1 MNVSQNFKIATIIF
15 LITTLFSFKSAIACT
30 HNHFDYFDC
39 DLCGCTTISGS
50 SGFGTLGNVSF
61 VGLRYIYQNFESRNG
76 VFSNS
81 PLSEEQFNT
90 YQLWGKIPV
99 NDNIYIN
106 AIVPYQDLYRKTNQA
121 TEHINGLG
129 DVTVMGWYQFQF
141 FKKKT
146 DDDVQFNTDKEAS
159 NHKLNVGLGLKLPT
173 GEFEEQFADRINPG
187 FRVGTGSLDAIISLM
202 HIYTKDRFGV
212 NTTVS
217 YYFKNE
223 NKNDYRF
230 GNQLSYASNVFY
242 NVPFKQSALNPF
254 IGLSADVYD
263 AIEQFNETLPD
274 TDGHIINGTFG
285 TEFMIDKFV
294 MGANYTFPISQ
305 DLFGDNV
312 KAQNRFSVFV
322 NYVL

>member
-1 MNVSQNFKIATIIF
+1 MNVSQNFKITTITF
-15 LITTLFSFKSAIACT
+15 LAITIFSFKSAYACL
-30 HNHFDYFDC
+30 HSHFYNFDC
-39 DLCGCTTISGS
+39 DLCGCTTSSGS
-50 SGFGTLGNVSF
+50 SGFGTLGNISF
-61 VGLRYIYQNFESRNG
+61 VGLRYIYQDFESRDGIFN
-76 VFSNS
+76 NS

-90 YQLWGKIPV
+90 YQLWSKIPI
-99 NDNIYIN
+99 NDKIYIN

-141 FKKKT
+141 FKKRT
-146 DDDVQFNTDKEAS
+146 DYVQFNTDKEVS
-159 NHKLNVGLGLKLPT
+159 NHKLNVGFGLKLPT
-173 GEFEEQFADRINPG
+173 GEFEEQLTDRINPG
-187 FRVGTGSLDAIISLM
+187 FQVGTGSLDVILSLM
-202 HIYTKDRFGV
+202 HIYTKERFGV

-230 GNQLSYASNVFY
+230 GNQLSYASNLFY

-254 IGLSADVYD
+254 VGLSGDVYD
-263 AIEQFNETLPD
+263 SIEQFSETLAE
-274 TDGHIINGTFG
+274 TDGYVVSGTLG

-294 MGANYTFPISQ
+294 IGANYTFPISQ
-305 DLFGDNV
+305 DLFGGNV
-312 KAQNRFSVFV
+312 KAQNRFSIFV